1 MSGFRFLLA
10 FGSNLGDR
18 HRNLDE
24 AVQRLS
30 DFVVFVAHSR
40 RLETEPLPSDTH
52 DVSDHGP
59 FLNMVSDVF
68 TLLAPQALYERIR
81 EVEDALG
88 HSREVRWRPRVI
100 DVDILLCALEA
111 PQRRLHTDRACGA
124 PHSLQGDGGMSP
136 DTRQAFAECVPFLVL
151 QGENDPDSLGIPHA
165 GLSARPFLHVLL
177 VDDLKLPQACL
188 GASGFKS
195 RGGSR

>member
-18 HRNLDE
+18 HRNFDE

-30 DFVVFVAHSR
+30 EFVVFLAHSR
-40 RLETEPLPSDTH
+40 RLETEPLPSDTF

-68 TLLAPQALYERIR
+68 SLLAPHALYERIR

-88 HSREVRWRPRVI
+88 HTREIRWRPRII
-100 DVDILLCALEA
+100 DVDILLCALET
-111 PQRRLHTDRACGA
+111 PQRRFDSDESSGDATALNAGGGLRTDTWK
-124 PHSLQGDGGMSP
+124 P
-136 DTRQAFAECVPFLVL
+136 FADCVPFLVL
-151 QGENDPDSLGIPHA
+151 HDKNDPDSLGVPHA
-165 GLSARPFLHVLL
+165 GLSARPFLHGLL

-188 GASGFKS
+188 GAPGFKS
-195 RGGSR
+195 WARSC